1 MRRVDPS
8 YREVGRMLTLTRGQT
23 FRRLLL
29 PAALPAIVTGVTH
42 AQAFSWLACVGGE
55 LLFAAGPGIGSL
67 LVNAEQGGRMDV
79 VLIAVLAIA
88 LLAQAM
94 NFLFQRAAGLLVRGR
109 STL

>member
-1 MRRVDPS
+1 KLLVVIIAAFYPTVLNTAEGMRRVERS
-8 YREVGRMLTLTRGQT
+8 YREVGQVLTLTRTQT

-67 LVNAEQGGRMDV
+67 LINAEQ
-79 VLIAVLAIA
+79 
-88 LLAQAM
+88 
-94 NFLFQRAAGLLVRGR
+94 
-109 STL
+109 